1 MNDKPRYEKVGIWIG
16 IIAGIFTILGVSIYG
31 NKPLIKDD
39 KEEYDTVEITQ
50 DEHDT
55 SNDQQPTN
63 NSAHNEDP
71 QSEETTEDSSDDLNV
86 EEEKIS
92 IYENHS
98 PNDYINHVYTENWD
112 PNSDIGIDGNMYEG
126 GIKVTLSNFFTSIGA
141 NTENNITS
149 RITLPLSKE
158 FKETD
163 DDKYYEGTFV
173 LDQSMYG
180 RKSSGIIK
188 IIINNNEVFSTGEI
202 DGNTVESFPFSVSC
216 DGADS
221 IIIQTD
227 VTLRDSDFVYGMV
240 VSK

>member
-1 MNDKPRYEKVGIWIG
+1 MNDKSRYEKVGIWIG
-16 IIAGIFTILGVSIYG
+16 IIAGISTILGVNIFG
-31 NKPLIKDD
+31 NKSLIKDD
-39 KEEYDTVEITQ
+39 KEEYDAVELTQ

-55 SNDQQPTN
+55 SNNQQSTN
-63 NSAHNEDP
+63 NSTHNGEP
-71 QSEETTEDSSDDLNV
+71 QGEETTEDNSADSNV
-86 EEEKIS
+86 DEEKIS

-98 PNDYINHVYTENWD
+98 PNDYINNVYTENWD

-126 GIKVTLSNFFTSIGA
+126 GIKVTLSNFFISTGA

-158 FKETD
+158 IRETD
-163 DDKYYEGTFV
+163 DDQYYEGTFV

-180 RKSSGIIK
+180 KKSSGIIK
-188 IIINNNEVFSTGEI
+188 IIINGAEVFSTGEI
-202 DGNTVESFPFSVSC
+202 DGNTVESFPFSVSYE
-216 DGADS
+216 GADS

-227 VTLRDSDFVYGMV
+227 VTLRDSDFIYGMV